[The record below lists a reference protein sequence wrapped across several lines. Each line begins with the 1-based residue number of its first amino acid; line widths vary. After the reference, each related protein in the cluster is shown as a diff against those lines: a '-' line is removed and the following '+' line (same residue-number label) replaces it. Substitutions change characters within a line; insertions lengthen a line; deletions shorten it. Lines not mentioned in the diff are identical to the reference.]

1 MGSLEQRQEQEQAQ
15 KMKRKQNANTMTW
28 LSIAVTVIA
37 AVILVVNAIIG
48 PWLFMEQVKWFM
60 LTILVIGVIS
70 CAVFGLKE
78 LFLRIN
84 GDDEEVV
91 THKKTDKMK
100 ENPLHTI
107 IEEVKS
113 AQTNEIADNEKTGD
127 RGQHDN
133 TGSSG
138 SPPKKSDTPKT
149 DPGSTEVIRKPY
161 DPLSCKDESIR
172 VFRSMSNNVKTIGDY
187 YTISKQQANS
197 AFVLSFVF
205 CIAGLAM
212 LLLPLLLGVMGLYSD
227 AVAVIGIIAGVV
239 SELFGGTALLV
250 QKISVS
256 QFNNFYESLHDN
268 EMLLSAVS
276 LAEQMKETKREE
288 AFMKIIEGTIKCMTD
303 TKPDTASSQDAG
315 ITTKKPAGFD
325 NAKPAGTTVA
335 ATAADRKPAA
345 TNPAAEHSMNNGEN
359 HARNSHGNTV
369 KK

>member
-1 MGSLEQRQEQEQAQ
+1 MGSQEQRQEQEKAQ

-28 LSIAVTVIA
+28 LFIAVTVIA

-48 PWLFMEQVKWFM
+48 PWRFMVQVKWIM

-78 LFLRIN
+78 LLLRIN
-84 GDDEEVV
+84 GDDEEID
-91 THKKTDKMK
+91 TYKKTDKKK
-100 ENPLHTI
+100 EKLLSSI
-107 IEEVKS
+107 IEEAKS
-113 AQTNEIADNEKTGD
+113 EQTYVNTDNEKAND
-127 RGQHDN
+127 RGQLDKA
-133 TGSSG
+133 GSSG
-138 SPPKKSDTPKT
+138 SPPKESNAKNT
-149 DPGSTEVIRKPY
+149 DFGSTEAREKRY
-161 DPLSCKDESIR
+161 NPLSCKDESIR
-172 VFRSMSNNVKTIGDY
+172 VFRSMSNNVKTINDY

-212 LLLPLLLGVMGLYSD
+212 LLLPLLLGVMGLYND

-250 QKISVS
+250 QKSSVN
-256 QFNNFYESLHDN
+256 QFNLSYESLHDN

-276 LAEQMKETKREE
+276 LAEQMSETKRED

-315 ITTKKPAGFD
+315 TTTKKPAGSD

-335 ATAADRKPAA
+335 TTAADGNPVA
-345 TNPAAEHSMNNGEN
+345 TNPAAGHSLNNGEN
-359 HARNSHGNTV
+359 HARNSHGNTA
-369 KK
+369 